1 MALRAVP
8 PSFEYDRTGEVVTHG
23 ARLRF
28 AVVPKQE
35 QSGRPRGTRSGPSQD
50 QGLSP
55 GASLG
60 ELERIRARLSE
71 SEAALAALRAD
82 FAELGR
88 AHEAQARH
96 LVVERLAVA
105 ENAAT
110 LLAEIEELKA
120 DVEWRKG
127 VMKVYEDELE
137 ILRNSRS
144 VRYSAQIRRAAR
156 ALRPRRT

>member
-1 MALRAVP
+1 MLR
-8 PSFEYDRTGEVVTHG
+8 RVTLSGPAASESGFPQASHLG
-23 ARLRF
+23 F
-28 AVVPKQE
+28 AVVPKQQ
-35 QSGRPRGTRSGPSQD
+35 QSAGPDGARGRPDAQPLEETR
-50 QGLSP
+50 
-55 GASLG
+55 A
-60 ELERIRARLSE
+60 ELERV
-71 SEAALAALRAD
+71 RAD
-82 FAELGR
+82 LAELRR

-105 ENAAT
+105 ENAAA

-144 VRYSAQIRRAAR
+144 IRYTNTLRRAATV
-156 ALRPRRT
+156 LRPRRS